1 MVFFSIFVDLI
12 LGFYVFMLYV
22 FMFYVVEQ
30 SAVVLV
36 LQCMIIVLM
45 IAKKA
50 CSIFLCL
57 EICAQSKGPKL

>member
-1 MVFFSIFVDLI
+1 
-12 LGFYVFMLYV
+12 MLYV

-50 CSIFLCL
+50 CFIFLCL
-57 EICAQSKGPKL
+57 EISAQSKGPKL